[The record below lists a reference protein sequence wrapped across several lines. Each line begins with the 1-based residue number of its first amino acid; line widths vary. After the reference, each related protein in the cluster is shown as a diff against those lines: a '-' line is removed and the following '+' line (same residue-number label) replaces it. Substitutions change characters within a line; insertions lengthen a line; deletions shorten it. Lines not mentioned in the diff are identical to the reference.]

1 MAVRRTVTKEELK
14 RLKGFSQKATIRD
27 ELLSIQLTQAINVSG
42 VQINPKSTMFKSG
55 NRGTP
60 ITASPE
66 KAGQANRK
74 EG

>member
-1 MAVRRTVTKEELK
+1 MLTA
-14 RLKGFSQKATIRD
+14 
-27 ELLSIQLTQAINVSG
+27 QLTQTNNVSG